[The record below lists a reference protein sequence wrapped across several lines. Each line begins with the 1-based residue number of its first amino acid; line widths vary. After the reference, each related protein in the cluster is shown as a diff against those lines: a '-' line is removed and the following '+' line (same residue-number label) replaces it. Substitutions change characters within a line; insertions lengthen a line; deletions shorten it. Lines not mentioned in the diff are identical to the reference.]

1 MSRGVMSHGVM
12 SLRSHY
18 EEYLSILQDGWCPLL
33 YAVKGGH
40 VTVVKC
46 LLEKEELTERGSV
59 RSCIQV
65 TNKVCAPA
73 RAYTRPGHLFPDSL

>member
-1 MSRGVMSHGVM
+1 MSRGVMSHGVMSHGVM

-33 YAVKGGH
+33 YAVKGGN
-40 VTVVKC
+40 VAVVKC
-46 LLEKEELTERGSV
+46 LLEKEKELAEKHTGSVSV

-65 TNKVCAPA
+65 TNKVCATLP
-73 RAYTRPGHLFPDSL
+73 RC